1 MRQTLMG
8 DKTRAY
14 IRLLPV
20 LSAHTAESCVPGTR
34 WLGSQGE
41 GGGPF
46 GAGAMLNGEVLPSS
60 IRDGGA
66 IGEVPVAGVRTERGA
81 LSLPPISV
89 TFSLVEGV
97 ATPPECD
104 E

>member
-1 MRQTLMG
+1 
-8 DKTRAY
+8 
-14 IRLLPV
+14 
-20 LSAHTAESCVPGTR
+20 
-34 WLGSQGE
+34 
-41 GGGPF
+41 
-46 GAGAMLNGEVLPSS
+46 MLNGEVLPSS